1 VIRKLLTINVDV
13 NVVAAADDDRTTLQT
28 IAEEEHL
35 EMMKRLL
42 TTNVDVNVA
51 AATDYDRTTLQMI
64 AEHKA
69 IMMILQA
76 TAESQ

>member
-1 VIRKLLTINVDV
+1 
-13 NVVAAADDDRTTLQT
+13 
-28 IAEEEHL
+28 
-35 EMMKRLL
+35 MKRLL